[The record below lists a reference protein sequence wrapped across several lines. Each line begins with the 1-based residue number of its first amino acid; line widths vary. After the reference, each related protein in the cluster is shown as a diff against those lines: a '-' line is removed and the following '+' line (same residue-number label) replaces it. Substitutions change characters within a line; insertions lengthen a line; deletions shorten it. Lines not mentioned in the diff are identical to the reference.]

1 MGLPVG
7 VVDAR
12 GTNGLMSDQGA
23 DGAVV
28 VRPRFVLG
36 VVTWVIA
43 GLVTLLVLDRSRHV
57 LALVVVAVV
66 LAVLVRGPV
75 DALSRNV
82 PRWAAITIVVLG
94 TIGSVAGIMALGT
107 IELNQQLD
115 SVNTAVTN
123 RIEHVDPESS
133 LGEFLAEGRV
143 AERISDHLDNL
154 PSNVLVGSADAAAGA
169 QLVVEA
175 LLVVVL
181 AIYALVNG
189 PRLVRPL
196 LGSEHR
202 WWAVPVRRGVAEG
215 ASQVRRLLLVAVAS
229 GFVGFLV
236 STVLGLPGSVV
247 LAIWVG
253 VWATVPILGPSWVRA
268 DDRAGV
274 VGRLAADLVR
284 GRSRRRR
291 CLRELVRRPPRLRPL
306 AGWRARA
313 YRPVRARRGARDRS
327 PVRLADRTAGGR
339 VPDSRHGVDSG
350 GLGGGA
356 RPGRVKSPR
365 CDRSRRCRV
374 GGGSSCGE
382 VGDDLAAAR
391 LAIGFDRHGV
401 GRGHRC
407 CDRTPDRHLAG
418 AGVATDRRHA
428 VDRPRPTGRLDR
440 TAHQAR
446 ARGRGSRS
454 SSSACSPSWRR
465 CSCSPCPR
473 WPTAFATSTTNSRR
487 SAPISKACR

>member
-1 MGLPVG
+1 
-7 VVDAR
+7 
-12 GTNGLMSDQGA
+12 MSDQGA

-94 TIGSVAGIMALGT
+94 AIGSVAGIMALGT

-115 SVNTAVTN
+115 SVNTAVTD
-123 RIEHVDPESS
+123 RIERVDPESS

-253 VWATVPILGPSWVRA
+253 VWATVPIFGP
-268 DDRAGV
+268 V
-274 VGRLAADLVR
+274 VGYAPMIVLASLDGWSQTLIAVAVGAAAAFGSWYVDHHVYARSQGGGRVRTGPFGLAVALVIGLRFGWLTGPLVAVFLTAATVSTLAA
-284 GRSRRRR
+284 
-291 CLRELVRRPPRLRPL
+291 L
-306 AGWRARA
+306 AA
-313 YRPVRARRGARDRS
+313 ARDR
-327 PVRLADRTAGGR
+327 AEA
-339 VPDSRHGVDSG
+339 
-350 GLGGGA
+350 
-356 RPGRVKSPR
+356 SPR
-365 CDRSRRCRV
+365 ARDRSRRCRV

-401 GRGHRC
+401 GRGHRR

-440 TAHQAR
+440 AAHQAR
-446 ARGRGSRS
+446 ARSRDPRS